1 MVSTRFLAMIASC
14 LALLVVSVLYFI
26 SSKTEYK
33 ESNMLE
39 MPSKNEDIGHRS
51 MEFTPDPCQR
61 LTNSKL

>member
-1 MVSTRFLAMIASC
+1 MIASC

-26 SSKTEYK
+26 SSKTEYR
-33 ESNMLE
+33 ESINMLE

-51 MEFTPDPCQR
+51 TLNPRQG